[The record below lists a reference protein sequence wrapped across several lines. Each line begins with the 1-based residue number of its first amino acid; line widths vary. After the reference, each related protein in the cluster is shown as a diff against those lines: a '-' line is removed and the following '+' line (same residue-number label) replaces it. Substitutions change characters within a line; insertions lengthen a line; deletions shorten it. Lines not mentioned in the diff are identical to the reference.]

1 MLPGRK
7 PIPAHLQVVTDTKSR
22 SKFSQGPSTNA
33 PKIRRRLRIPSDLT
47 PPQKIIWQ
55 GIAKHALPGQLE
67 QADGE
72 LMRML
77 VIHISLAREYELKLR
92 SSPALVRTPNG
103 MAVQTPYL
111 AMLNRQTAIILKL
124 LTSLGFTPTER
135 ARLNIG
141 SSNVFDD
148 CECDEFD

>member
-1 MLPGRK
+1 M
-7 PIPAHLQVVTDTKSR
+7 
-22 SKFSQGPSTNA
+22 
-33 PKIRRRLRIPSDLT
+33 T
-47 PPQKIIWQ
+47 PQQKTIWQ
-55 GIAKHALPGQLE
+55 GIAKHAAPGQLE

-72 LMRML
+72 LLRML
-77 VIHISLAREYELKLR
+77 VVHISLAREYELKLR

-111 AMLNRQTAIILKL
+111 AMLNRQTGIVLKL

-141 SSNVFDD
+141 SSSIFDD
-148 CECDEFD
+148 SEFDEFD